1 MVNLSSFER
10 IFSARFLPYDS
21 RSTEYWTTPETCSS
35 AKTSKPARFLKNDFE
50 MV

>member
-1 MVNLSSFER
+1 MENLSLSEC
-10 IFSARFLPYDS
+10 IFSANFLPYDS

-35 AKTSKPARFLKNDFE
+35 ARTSKPARFLKNDFE